1 MKTIK
6 IKIPATTANF
16 GSGFDVLGAA
26 LKLYNEIEID
36 VSVFA
41 ETRNDKKPTIEIV
54 GEGKDTLPINEKNVV
69 IRAMNTVFDICKQKP
84 PAYHLRLTNRI
95 PLARGLGSS
104 AAARLGGIVAVNEI
118 CDRKLSEDEIIQIV
132 SKLEGHPDN
141 VVPSFFGGLC
151 VCNFNGKNVKYAK
164 LKMPSDLK
172 AVLCIPDFELSTDK
186 ARNILPKTISHK
198 DAVFNSSRVALFM
211 AALIQK
217 KYELLSVAMEDKLH
231 QPYRKKLI
239 PGMDDVFNSAK
250 KSGAYGVC
258 ISGSG
263 TTILAVSGQRSAV
276 SIGKAMVIAFEKHN
290 VKSKYIIC
298 DFDNTGIKVA
308 REIV

>member
-26 LKLYNEIEID
+26 LKLYNEIEIN
-36 VSVFA
+36 VRSPKSEV
-41 ETRNDKKPTIEIV
+41 RGLKIEIV
-54 GEGKDTLPINEKNVV
+54 GEGKDTLPGNEKNVV
-69 IRAMNTVFDICKQKP
+69 VRSMNAVFSICKKFPQV
-84 PAYHLRLTNRI
+84 YHLRLTNRI

-104 AAARLGGIVAVNEI
+104 AAARLGGIVAANEL
-118 CDRKLSEDEIIQIV
+118 CGKKLSDDEIIQIV

-151 VCNFNGKNVKYAK
+151 ICNFNGKNVNYAK

-172 AVLCIPDFELSTDK
+172 AVLCIPNFELFTDK
-186 ARNILPKTISHK
+186 ARNILPKTIPYK
-198 DAVFNSSRVALFM
+198 DAVFNSSRVALFIS
-211 AALIQK
+211 AIVQK
-217 KYELLSVAMEDKLH
+217 KYELLSIAMEDKLH

-263 TTILAVSGQRSAV
+263 PTILAVSGQRSAV
-276 SIGKAMVIAFEKHN
+276 KIGNAMQKAFFGHRII
-290 VKSKYIIC
+290 SKYIIC
-298 DFDNTGIKVA
+298 DFDNEGI
-308 REIV
+308 EISE

>member
-26 LKLYNEIEID
+26 LKLYNEIE
-36 VSVFA
+36 VSEVGSRKS
-41 ETRNDKKPTIEIV
+41 EVEITIE
-54 GEGKDTLPINEKNVV
+54 GEGKDTLPENEKNAVV
-69 IRAMNTVFDICKQKP
+69 RSMNAVFKICKKSP
-84 PAYHLRLTNRI
+84 PVYRLRLINRI

-104 AAARLGGIVAVNEI
+104 AAARLGGIVAANEI
-118 CDRKLSEDEIIQIV
+118 CGKKLSDDEVIQIV

-151 VCNFNGKNVKYAK
+151 ICNFNEKNVKYAK

-172 AVLCIPDFELSTDK
+172 AVLCIPGFELSTDK
-186 ARNILPKTISHK
+186 ARNNLPKIIHHK
-198 DAVFNSSRVALFM
+198 DAVFNSGRVALFM
-211 AALIQK
+211 SAIIQK
-217 KYELLSVAMEDKLH
+217 KYELLSIAMEDKLH
-231 QPYRKKLI
+231 QPYRKKFI
-239 PGMDDVFNSAK
+239 PGMEDVFNSAK

-263 TTILAVSGQRSAV
+263 PTIIALAGGVKGEN
-276 SIGKAMVIAFEKHN
+276 IGRAMQKAFLRHN
-290 VKSKYIIC
+290 VESKNLVC
-298 DFDNTGIKVA
+298 DFDNYGIKKYG
-308 REIV
+308 

>member
-26 LKLYNEIEID
+26 LKLYNEIE
-36 VSVFA
+36 VVQVKGQRSKV
-41 ETRNDKKPTIEIV
+41 KIEIT
-54 GEGKDTLPINEKNVV
+54 GEGKDTLPGNEKNVV
-69 IRAMNTVFDICKQKP
+69 VRSMNAVFNICKKIS
-84 PAYHLRLTNRI
+84 PAYRILLTNRI

-104 AAARLGGIVAVNEI
+104 AAARLGGIVAANEI
-118 CDRKLSEDEIIQIV
+118 CGRKLSQDKVIQIV

-186 ARNILPKTISHK
+186 ARNILPETISHK

-211 AALIQK
+211 SAIIQK

-263 TTILAVSGQRSAV
+263 PTIIALTSEVKSER
-276 SIGKAMVIAFEKHN
+276 IGKSMQKAFLRHN
-290 VKSKYIIC
+290 VKSKYIVC
-298 DFDNTGIKVA
+298 DFDNTGIVVSK
-308 REIV
+308 

>member
-26 LKLYNEIEID
+26 LKLYNEIEVEQLKIK
-36 VSVFA
+36 
-41 ETRNDKKPTIEIV
+41 NDASLKLKIEIV
-54 GEGKDTLPINEKNVV
+54 GEGKDTLPKNEKNVV
-69 IRAMNTVFDICKQKP
+69 WQAMKKVFDICNLP
-84 PAYHLRLTNRI
+84 LTAYRLQLTNNI

-104 AAARLGGIVAVNEI
+104 AAARLGGIVAANEI
-118 CDRKLSEDEIIQIV
+118 CNRKLSQDDIIQIV
-132 SKLEGHPDN
+132 SKMEGHPDN

-164 LKMPSDLK
+164 LKMPVDLK

-186 ARNILPKTISHK
+186 ARNILPRTISHK

-211 AALIQK
+211 SAIIQK

-263 TTILAVSGQRSAV
+263 PTIIALTSEVKSEK
-276 SIGKAMVIAFEKHN
+276 IGKAMQKAFLIHRI
-290 VKSKYIIC
+290 SSTYIIC
-298 DFDNTGIKVA
+298 DFDNNGIQISK
-308 REIV
+308 

>member
-26 LKLYNEIEID
+26 LKLYNEIE
-36 VSVFA
+36 VSVYA
-41 ETRNDKKPTIEIV
+41 DTRNDKKPTIEIT
-54 GEGKDTLPINEKNVV
+54 GEGKGTLPRNEKNVV
-69 IRAMNTVFDICKQKP
+69 VQAMKLVFNICKKP
-84 PAYHLRLTNRI
+84 LTTYHLRLTNRI

-104 AAARLGGIVAVNEI
+104 AAARLGGIVAANEI
-118 CDRKLSEDEIIQIV
+118 CGRKLSEDEVIQIV

-172 AVLCIPDFELSTDK
+172 AVLCIPDFELSTNK
-186 ARNILPKTISHK
+186 ARNILPKTIPHK

-211 AALIQK
+211 SAIIQK
-217 KYELLSVAMEDKLH
+217 KYELLSIAMEDKLH

-239 PGMDDVFNSAK
+239 PGMYDVFNFAK

-263 TTILAVSGQRSAV
+263 PTILAVSRQRSAIK
-276 SIGKAMVIAFEKHN
+276 IGKAMQKTFLKHN

-298 DFDNTGIKVA
+298 DFDNEGI
-308 REIV
+308 RFHNS

>member
-1 MKTIK
+1 M
-6 IKIPATTANF
+6 
-16 GSGFDVLGAA
+16 
-26 LKLYNEIEID
+26 
-36 VSVFA
+36 
-41 ETRNDKKPTIEIV
+41 
-54 GEGKDTLPINEKNVV
+54 
-69 IRAMNTVFDICKQKP
+69 
-84 PAYHLRLTNRI
+84 
-95 PLARGLGSS
+95 ARGLGSS
-104 AAARLGGIVAVNEI
+104 AAARLGGIVAANEI
-118 CDRKLSEDEIIQIV
+118 CDKKLSEDEIIQIV

-186 ARNILPKTISHK
+186 ARNILPKTIPHK
-198 DAVFNSSRVALFM
+198 AAVFNSSRVALFM
-211 AALIQK
+211 SAIIQK
-217 KYELLSVAMEDKLH
+217 KYELLSIAMEDKLH

-263 TTILAVSGQRSAV
+263 PTILAVSNEKSAGR
-276 SIGKAMVIAFEKHN
+276 IGKVMQKAFAEHN
-290 VKSKYIIC
+290 IKSRYLIC
-298 DFDNTGIKVA
+298 DFDNEGIKISV
-308 REIV
+308 

>member
-1 MKTIK
+1 MNKIR

-26 LKLYNEIEID
+26 LKLYNEIE
-36 VSVFA
+36 VSEVGSRKS
-41 ETRNDKKPTIEIV
+41 EVEITIK
-54 GEGKDTLPINEKNVV
+54 GEGKGTLPRNEKNIVWQ
-69 IRAMNTVFDICKQKP
+69 AMKKVFDICNLP
-84 PAYHLRLTNRI
+84 PTAYRLQLTNNI

-104 AAARLGGIVAVNEI
+104 AAARLGGIIAADEI
-118 CDRKLSEDEIIQIV
+118 CGRKLSQDSIIQIV
-132 SKLEGHPDN
+132 SELEGHPDN

-186 ARNILPKTISHK
+186 SRDILPKTIPHK

-211 AALIQK
+211 SAIIQK
-217 KYELLSVAMEDKLH
+217 KYELLSIAMEDKLH

-250 KSGAYGVC
+250 KYGAYGVC

-263 TTILAVSGQRSAV
+263 PTILAISGQRSAIK
-276 SIGKAMVIAFEKHN
+276 IGEAMQKAFYKHKIN
-290 VKSKYIIC
+290 SKYIVC
-298 DFDNTGIKVA
+298 DFDNTGVKISK
-308 REIV
+308 

>member
-26 LKLYNEIEID
+26 LKLYNEIE
-36 VSVFA
+36 VAYEFTNSRVH
-41 ETRNDKKPTIEIV
+41 ELKIEII
-54 GEGKDTLPINEKNVV
+54 GEGKDTLPKNEKNVV
-69 IRAMNTVFDICKQKP
+69 LQAMKTVFRICKTVP
-84 PAYHLRLTNRI
+84 PAYKLRLINHI
-95 PLARGLGSS
+95 PLSRGIGSS
-104 AAARLGGIVAVNEI
+104 ASARLGGIVAANEL
-118 CDRKLSEDEIIQIV
+118 CRKKLSEDEIIQIV

-141 VVPSFFGGLC
+141 VVPSYFGGLC
-151 VCNFNGKNVKYAK
+151 ICNFDGNNVKYTK
-164 LKMPSDLK
+164 VKMPFDLK

-186 ARNILPKTISHK
+186 ARNILPKTIPHK

-211 AALIQK
+211 SAIIQK
-217 KYELLSVAMEDKLH
+217 KYELLSIAMEDKLH

-239 PGMDDVFNSAK
+239 PGMDDVFKSAE

-263 TTILAVSGQRSAV
+263 PSILAISNENSAV
-276 SIGKAMVIAFEKHN
+276 KIGMAMQKAFFGHRIT
-290 VKSKYIIC
+290 SKYIIC
-298 DFDNTGIKVA
+298 DFDNNGIQISK
-308 REIV
+308 